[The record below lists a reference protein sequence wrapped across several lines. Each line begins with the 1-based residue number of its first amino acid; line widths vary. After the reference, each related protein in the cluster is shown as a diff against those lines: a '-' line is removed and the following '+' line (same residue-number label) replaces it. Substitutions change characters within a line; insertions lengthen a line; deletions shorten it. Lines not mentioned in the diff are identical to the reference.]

1 MNQATV
7 RFTFDIPGADGR
19 KIASLVTAYTI
30 GGDAVV
36 HVSNNFVK
44 TDGKLEEVPRIGM
57 QMQLPQEFTNLS
69 WFGRGP
75 QENYSDRK
83 SGAFVGIYESTV
95 AEQYVP
101 YVRPQENG
109 YKTDVRWL
117 TVTDADGSGLRF
129 EGEKLF
135 CFAALNNLHE
145 DFESPGK
152 LSQYRP
158 DAKLVNTHIDDIR
171 SRDLVCLNIDYGQMG
186 VGGDDS
192 WGARTHDKYRL
203 LEGSYEYS
211 FRMMP
216 VVKSGQ

>member
-1 MNQATV
+1 
-7 RFTFDIPGADGR
+7 
-19 KIASLVTAYTI
+19 
-30 GGDAVV
+30 
-36 HVSNNFVK
+36 
-44 TDGKLEEVPRIGM
+44 M
-57 QMQLPQEFTNLS
+57 QMQLPQELTNLS

-75 QENYSDRK
+75 HENYSDRK
-83 SGAFVGIYESTV
+83 TSAIVGIYESTV

-117 TVTDADGSGLRF
+117 TVTDGDGAGLRF
-129 EGEKLF
+129 EGENLF

-158 DAKLVNTHIDDIR
+158 DAKLVNTHIDDVR
-171 SRDLVCLNIDYGQMG
+171 PRDLVCLNIDYGQMG

-203 LEGSYEYS
+203 LEGRYEYS

-216 VVKSGQ
+216 VVKSDQ